1 MHDGEASMIRRLL
14 VILVAVFCYQW
25 LPAQDTLST
34 DSSEVGEIKADTMF
48 VIPAGPIAGSFT
60 IAARV
65 AVVDT
70 IAGWAKI
77 QVEGWVPVHA
87 VMDRLKAP
95 EPSPFA
101 VSPYTTPSAAVP
113 RQQCEAI
120 TKKGTRCSRL
130 AMPGA
135 KYCWQHSPDRK
146 H

>member
-1 MHDGEASMIRRLL
+1 MNRRLL
-14 VILVAVFCYQW
+14 VILVAVIFGQW
-25 LPAQDTLST
+25 ALAQDTLSA
-34 DSSEVGEIKADTMF
+34 DSSRSGPVKADTMF
-48 VIPAGPIAGSFT
+48 VIPAGPVAGSFT
-60 IAARV
+60 ITARV

-77 QVEGWVPVHA
+77 QVEGWVPVQA

-101 VSPYTTPSAAVP
+101 VSPYAMPSAAVP

-130 AMPGA
+130 AIPGA